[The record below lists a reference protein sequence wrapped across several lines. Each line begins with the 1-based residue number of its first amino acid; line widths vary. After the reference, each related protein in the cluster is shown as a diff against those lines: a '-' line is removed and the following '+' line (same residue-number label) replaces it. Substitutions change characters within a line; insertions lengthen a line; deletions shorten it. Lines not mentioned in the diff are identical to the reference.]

1 MQGHVFGEKP
11 ALTRRRDG
19 RVALAVSIQV
29 TARAE
34 SRCHAGRDIVNVL
47 PVNANLILNHD
58 SAKRRI

>member
-1 MQGHVFGEKP
+1 MQGHVRGEKP

-19 RVALAVSIQV
+19 RVALAVSLQV

-34 SRCHAGRDIVNVL
+34 CHAGRDIVNVL

>member
-19 RVALAVSIQV
+19 RVALAVSLQV

-34 SRCHAGRDIVNVL
+34 CHAGSVNVTL

-58 SAKRRI
+58 SAKR

>member
-1 MQGHVFGEKP
+1 MQGHVRGEKP
-11 ALTRRRDG
+11 ALTRRRDSDG
-19 RVALAVSIQV
+19 RVALAVSPQV

-34 SRCHAGRDIVNVL
+34 CHAGRDIVNVL